1 VNLPDGVKA
10 LEYGPDVILT
20 GRNLTDATY
29 SDILLLMKPEDRN
42 RCMRWIRTN
51 GNTKNSE

>member
-1 VNLPDGVKA
+1 LPDGVKA

-42 RCMRWIRTN
+42 RCMGWIRI
-51 GNTKNSE
+51 NSNMKCSE